1 MRKNN
6 LHNQIIQKRLRLILN
21 LIKEGKD
28 TASIETETSLMVL
41 DIIEA
46 LQKEKVSLKEGCNCF
61 IKIEYALD
69 QKIRE
74 RLSEEFEDLL
84 NEAITLDEVGT
95 KFGPD
100 LTLIIRLAT
109 KILIKEGV
117 SKKISN
123 LKTSPTT
130 QIQQ

>member
-1 MRKNN
+1 MKKNN

-28 TASIETETSLMVL
+28 TAGIERETALLVL
-41 DIIEA
+41 DVIDA
-46 LQKEKVSLKEGCNCF
+46 LQKGKTPLKDGCNCF

-69 QKIRE
+69 KKIRDQ
-74 RLSEEFEDLL
+74 LSEEFEDLL
-84 NEAITLDEVGT
+84 NEMIILDEIGT

-100 LTLIIRLAT
+100 LSLIIKLAT
-109 KILIKEGV
+109 KILAKEDV
-117 SKKISN
+117 SKKIPG
-123 LKTSPTT
+123 LKTPTIT